1 MVNMEKLTAVIVEDM
16 PQAQEVLQQELKLHC
31 PNVEV
36 IGIADSVVQGAK
48 LLRQNQPDILFLDI
62 LLGDGT
68 GFDLLEIFPDLSS
81 RIIFVTASD
90 EYALRAFRFSAIDYL
105 LKPIEPEQLK
115 SAVLRAEKQLSNKD
129 GQLELLRNTIRHPE
143 ILPDRISL
151 HTHDKI
157 QIVMIDDIV
166 RCESEDNNTWFFLKG
181 GEKILVT
188 RTLKQFDQMLEK
200 HQFIRVHQSHLVN
213 INYLKEFMKQDGGYL
228 KLKNGDQI
236 PVATRKKQEVME
248 LLGKWG

>member
-1 MVNMEKLTAVIVEDM
+1 MTKITGIIIEDM
-16 PQAQEVLQQELKLHC
+16 VQAQEVLKNELTIHC
-31 PNVEV
+31 PEVEI

-48 LLRQNQPDILFLDI
+48 LLRQTMPDILFLDI

-68 GFDLLEIFPDLSS
+68 GFDLLEIFPELTSH
-81 RIIFVTASD
+81 IIFVTASD
-90 EYALRAFRFSAIDYL
+90 EYAIRAFRFSAIDYL

-115 SAVLRAEKQLSNKD
+115 SAVQRAEKQLASKD
-129 GQLELLRNTIRHPE
+129 ERLSLLRTTIRHPDQ
-143 ILPDRISL
+143 LPDRISL
-151 HTHDKI
+151 HTQDKI
-157 QIVMIDDIV
+157 QIVMIDDII
-166 RCESEDNNTWFFLKG
+166 RCEAADNNTWFFLKG

-213 INYLKEFMKQDGGYL
+213 INFLHEYIKRDGGYL

-236 PVATRKKQEVME
+236 PVALRKKQEVME
-248 LLGKWG
+248 LLQKWG

>member
-1 MVNMEKLTAVIVEDM
+1 MAKITGMIIEDM
-16 PQAQEVLQQELKLHC
+16 IQAQEVLRNELAIHC
-31 PNVEV
+31 PEVEI
-36 IGIADSVVQGAK
+36 IGVADSVVQGAK
-48 LLRQNQPDILFLDI
+48 LLRQSMPDILFLDI

-68 GFDLLEIFPDLSS
+68 GFDLLEIFPELTS

-90 EYALRAFRFSAIDYL
+90 EYAIRAFRFSAIDYL

-115 SAVLRAEKQLSNKD
+115 SAVQRAEKQLASKD
-129 GQLELLRNTIRHPE
+129 EQLALLRTTIRHPDQ
-143 ILPDRISL
+143 LPDRISL
-151 HTHDKI
+151 HTQDKI

-166 RCESEDNNTWFFLKG
+166 RCEAADNNTWFFLKG

-213 INYLKEFMKQDGGYL
+213 INFLHEYIKRDGGYL

-236 PVATRKKQEVME
+236 PVALRKKQEVME
-248 LLGKWG
+248 LLQKWG